1 MALNIDSCQ
10 ISFLVKYRRT
20 KMFLDNF
27 IYC

>member
-20 KMFLDNF
+20 KMFLDF